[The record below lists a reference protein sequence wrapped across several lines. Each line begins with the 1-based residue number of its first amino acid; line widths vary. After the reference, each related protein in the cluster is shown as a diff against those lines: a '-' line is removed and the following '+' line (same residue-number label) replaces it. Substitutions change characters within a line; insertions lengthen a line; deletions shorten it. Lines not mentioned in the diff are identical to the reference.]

1 MKKGHTRY
9 GYALDDALYM
19 AGNDHLG
26 SHILMNEPLSTYTL
40 TSLYVFLAQSLSF
53 IIIVIA
59 IFIKIFEASKSIT
72 DIHR

>member
-1 MKKGHTRY
+1 MMLLCVVQKETP
-9 GYALDDALYM
+9 
-19 AGNDHLG
+19 G
-26 SHILMNEPLSTYTL
+26 SHIVRNEPLSTYTY

-72 DIHR
+72 GIHG